1 MLDSKSVMFA
11 KSICSKPATLQFA
24 AQRFMSAA
32 PDMKVESNTG
42 KPVVVHK
49 VFDE

>member
-1 MLDSKSVMFA
+1 MLASKSVMFA

-32 PDMKVESNTG
+32 PDMKVDATTS
-42 KPVVVHK
+42 KPVVMFYVCN
-49 VFDE
+49 E

>member
-1 MLDSKSVMFA
+1 MLASKSVMFV

-32 PDMKVESNTG
+32 PDMKVDPTTG
-42 KPVVVHK
+42 KPVVVLSLCN
-49 VFDE
+49 E